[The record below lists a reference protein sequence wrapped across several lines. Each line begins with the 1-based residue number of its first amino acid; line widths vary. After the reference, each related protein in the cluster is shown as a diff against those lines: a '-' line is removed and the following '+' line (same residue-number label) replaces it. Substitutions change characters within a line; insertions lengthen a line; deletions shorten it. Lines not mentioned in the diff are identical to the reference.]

1 MTHETS
7 KSEALFDFASR
18 YMVAGVSGSARFN
31 AALGRPLYLSH
42 GDGCRLYDVDG
53 RVYLDYNL
61 SHGATFLGHN
71 HPGIRK
77 AIQQAL
83 DMGVICAY
91 ETEYHSRLAELLCR
105 TVPCAEQVRFANSG
119 SEATLVAIRLA
130 RAVTGRQK
138 ILKFEGHF
146 HGLHDYVMWN
156 AHGPARDT
164 LPTYPYVPPEV
175 ESAGI
180 PAADRRVRDRRA
192 LERPGGLRQAM
203 REHGDELAAVI
214 CEPVNYNSGCILP
227 QPGLLELLRRMTTQH
242 GALLI
247 FDEVLSGFR
256 MAAGGAQEYYGVTPD
271 LCTLAKA
278 VANGLPLAV
287 VAGRREYM
295 QMLSPLGP
303 AAHSGTY
310 SGHLFAVLAVLASL
324 GEITQPGFYDRIFAK
339 ADRLY
344 AGLTALF
351 DRHKVPARVQ
361 GLGAR
366 FGIYFGVTTEVTN
379 YQDAARIDGELGYS
393 IHPGLLRARRVLPQ
407 LRQAGAWAPRLLGR
421 AHAGGHRRDAQPS
434 RGCPQG
440 DARRLTA
447 RVDGAE
453 RTREIGL
460 TASSGRCR
468 VRKGSGRTSPP
479 RCGVVAG
486 LGCGTPPVR
495 LSGRTVRIG
504 RRFREQTR

>member
-1 MTHETS
+1 MDKTTS

-77 AIQQAL
+77 AIEQAL

-91 ETEYHSRLAELLCR
+91 ETEHHSRLAELLCR
-105 TVPCAEQVRFANSG
+105 TVPCAEQIRFANSG
-119 SEATLVAIRLA
+119 SEATLAAIRVA

-146 HGLHDYVMWN
+146 HGLHDYVVWN

-164 LPTYPYVPPEV
+164 LPTYPYVPPQV

-180 PAADRRVRDRRA
+180 PPQIAEFVIVVPWNDPEAFA
-192 LERPGGLRQAM
+192 QAM
-203 REHGDELAAVI
+203 REHGSELAAVI
-214 CEPVNYNSGCILP
+214 CEPVNYNSGCIPP
-227 QPGLLELLRRMTTQH
+227 QPGMLELLRQLTTQH

-247 FDEVLSGFR
+247 FDEVLSSFR
-256 MAAGGAQEYYGVTPD
+256 MAAGGAQEYYKVTPD

-295 QMLSPLGP
+295 QVLSP
-303 AAHSGTY
+303 A
-310 SGHLFAVLAVLASL
+310 
-324 GEITQPGFYDRIFAK
+324 
-339 ADRLY
+339 
-344 AGLTALF
+344 
-351 DRHKVPARVQ
+351 
-361 GLGAR
+361 GAR
-366 FGIYFGVTTEVTN
+366 GALRNLFG
-379 YQDAARIDGELGYS
+379 
-393 IHPGLLRARRVLPQ
+393 
-407 LRQAGAWAPRLLGR
+407 
-421 AHAGGHRRDAQPS
+421 
-434 RGCPQG
+434 
-440 DARRLTA
+440 
-447 RVDGAE
+447 
-453 RTREIGL
+453 
-460 TASSGRCR
+460 
-468 VRKGSGRTSPP
+468 
-479 RCGVVAG
+479 
-486 LGCGTPPVR
+486 PPVR
-495 LSGRTVRIG
+495 GPGGPRVAGGDHAGRGSTTGSSRTPTG
-504 RRFREQTR
+504 STRG